1 MNTEGGGGGGC
12 VSVFRGEVQRWLPV
26 YFLGSLP
33 SLRIVRVLFTAFP
46 MLSGSD
52 ENSPPSLRIYPD
64 SYCFY
69 ESAYLHGSVQ
79 ISWGTPVLIPTLL

>member
-52 ENSPPSLRIYPD
+52 ENLPPSLRIYPD

-69 ESAYLHGSVQ
+69 ESGANFMGCSCANSDIV
-79 ISWGTPVLIPTLL
+79 T